1 MLQPPLESAADEV
14 AGGGGERVQARSLV
28 VCRFVVESVL
38 ALNARSLTKVCC
50 ALTIEIFAL
59 GWDTR
64 VVPRADSLT
73 LAVS

>member
-14 AGGGGERVQARSLV
+14 AGGGERVQARSLV

>member
-14 AGGGGERVQARSLV
+14 EGGGERVQARSLV